1 MSRPLRRRALLIHTE
16 HYQDGRF
23 PALPS
28 ARVDTWQLR
37 QVLEDRRIGN
47 FESALIVD
55 DPTADEMRAAIR
67 DFLEGCDEDELA
79 LLYISGH
86 GTRLLQTTGEFYFVA
101 ADTDHE
107 RISQTGVSAGFVNEQ
122 LEHCWAPQKVAILD
136 CCLSGGFALGF
147 RTDDRVR
154 GRAKSAAPALLN
166 SRGVYVLSSSGA
178 LEESFSGVESE
189 DGAAPS
195 VFTGELV
202 EALRTGKASR
212 DGSSQVSVDDL
223 FEHVNSRM
231 RRKGGQIPTKSSVGV
246 NDRIV
251 IANCPVGSAVPKLVS
266 VERDSG
272 GDKGRSNASPAG
284 SARNR
289 ERAASWGEL
298 IEYYRECLLVENAEA
313 ELLRVS
319 DHGRKYICLTG
330 EEKFLSGELDADGTV
345 EAPREAAKFLD
356 EAVKN
361 QDEIWAGYPAVVL
374 HRKRNGEP
382 LKSPLFAPLLVRR
395 LEVTSGGA
403 GRGFRLRPYG
413 TVVPHPQ
420 LAAELLGEDQANK
433 LLETYQPTWHAGQHN
448 LLATDARK
456 LLQDEF
462 ELHCVQEL
470 DPRFLES
477 RIETNTP
484 TNGAR
489 NAAVLIRVP
498 RENVASKKL
507 IKDLEY
513 IAKNEDQIAKTAM
526 GALLS
531 GPDDEPVSE
540 GNVIT
545 PLPANEAQLAVLRS
559 AMTHRLT
566 VATGPPGT
574 GKSQLVVNAI
584 ASAVANQQTVLVA
597 STNNRAVDE
606 VWKRCD
612 HLVENSVVRTGSSSH
627 SNNYR
632 KQENDALKELLKLTP
647 SDGGNFLACKAEHD
661 RKERR
666 REEFRRQIAH
676 KAEVEQ
682 QLLEVLRTR
691 KQCADS
697 LGLSPGEIAELLGN
711 QPEDWE
717 KRARRIRESRFL
729 GEWRRKRLLRAL
741 GMESAQDSRAACAR
755 IAEFAAAEVQWR
767 QCRAEAELLPS
778 DDDLT
783 ASLQSADEEVQKASL
798 AVWRSAVVDAVSGGK
813 RKIQALVQE
822 SDGKSD
828 WQEVRDVLPHVR
840 SWATTS
846 LSVRRFPTTP
856 GLFDLVIIDEASQCS
871 IPQMLPLLFRAR
883 RALVI
888 GDVMQLPHI
897 TEIKP
902 EHEVITRR
910 RGGVSATYLEKHK
923 LAYRRHSAF
932 HAAEGAHRES
942 LLLDEHYRCHPDIAA
957 IANELFYGG
966 ALTVLTDVR
975 DRTSALPAVRWHD
988 IAGQAVRSRYGDSWV
1003 NPEELRAVREHV
1015 DYLLSQ
1021 LPDNA
1026 TVGVVTPFRAQQ
1038 EELAAH
1044 WADEDRVQVGTVH
1057 TFQGGERDA
1066 IVFSLVAGE
1075 GMEDGAINWINNQ
1088 PNLWNVA
1095 ITRARSH
1102 LVVVGSADLWRE
1114 RGGTGREL
1122 LLAVEEREELGNRGA
1137 SGELDEH
1144 AQLFYDLMAD
1154 KRSSAV
1160 ELGVKHNGH
1169 PVDAVFKGEDGAIRP
1184 VLIDR
1189 GAGGVPDAE
1198 RHLLLMLRRRALVS
1212 SRDGSPAIRLPAW
1225 TLHDQDAALAA
1236 LKISSADLRAAG
1248 ESVD

>member
-202 EALRTGKASR
+202 EALRTGKASK

-251 IANCPVGSAVPKLVS
+251 IANCPVGPAVPKLVP
-266 VERDSG
+266 VERNSG
-272 GDKGRSNASPAG
+272 GDKGGSNASPVG

-298 IEYYRECLLVENAEA
+298 IEYYRECLLAENAEA

-374 HRKRNGEP
+374 HHKRNGER
-382 LKSPLFAPLLVRR
+382 LKTPLFAPLLVRR
-395 LEVTSGGA
+395 VEITTGGDGQA
-403 GRGFRLRPYG
+403 FRLRPYG

-420 LAAELLGEDQANK
+420 LAAEFLGEDQANK
-433 LLETYQPTWHAGQHN
+433 LIETYQPTWHAGQHN
-448 LLATDARK
+448 LLATDAGK
-456 LLQDEF
+456 LLRDEF

-484 TNGAR
+484 TSGAR

-498 RENVASKKL
+498 REDVANKNL

-513 IAKNEDQIAKTAM
+513 IAENENKIAETAM

-545 PLPANEAQLAVLRS
+545 PFPANEAQLAVLRS
-559 AMTHRLT
+559 AMTQRFT

-597 STNNRAVDE
+597 STNNRAVNE
-606 VWKRCD
+606 VWQRCNR
-612 HLVENSVVRTGSSSH
+612 LVADSVVRTGSSSRR
-627 SNNYR
+627 NY
-632 KQENDALKELLKLTP
+632 KQEETEALRRLFKLNPRDARNLFT
-647 SDGGNFLACKAEHD
+647 NKAECGS
-661 RKERR
+661 KERQ
-666 REEFRRQIAH
+666 REEIRKNIAR

-682 QLLEVLRTR
+682 RLLGVANIR
-691 KQCADS
+691 KRCADS
-697 LGLSPGEIAELLGN
+697 LDLPPEKLAELLEP
-711 QPEDWE
+711 PELWE
-717 KRARRIRESRFL
+717 RRARRLRNARFF
-729 GEWRRKRLLRAL
+729 GEWRRRRFLGAL
-741 GMESAQDSRAACAR
+741 GMDHAQDSRALCSR
-755 IAEFAAAEVQWR
+755 IADFAAAEVQWR
-767 QCRAEAELLPS
+767 RHRAEAEVLPS

-783 ASLQSADEEVQKASL
+783 SSLQSIDEDVQAASV
-798 AVWRSAVVDAVSGGK
+798 AVWRSAMDDAVARGK
-813 RKIQALVQE
+813 RKIQNLLQR
-822 SDGKSD
+822 SGKKEKD

-846 LSVRRFPTTP
+846 LSVRRFPTDP
-856 GLFDLVIIDEASQCS
+856 GLFDLVILDEAGQCS

-888 GDVMQLPHI
+888 GDVMQLPPI
-897 TEIKP
+897 TKIKTEP
-902 EHEVITRR
+902 EAAIRR
-910 RGGVSATYLEKHK
+910 RVGVSATYLEKHK
-923 LAYRRHSAF
+923 LAFRRHSAF
-932 HAAEGAHRES
+932 HAAEGAHRKS
-942 LLLDEHYRCHPDIAA
+942 LLLDEHYRCHPDIAT

-966 ALTVLTDVR
+966 ELIVLTDVR

-988 IAGQAVRSRYGDSWV
+988 IAGQAVRSRYGNSWV
-1003 NPEELRAVREHV
+1003 NPSELRAVREHV
-1015 DYLLSQ
+1015 DRLLSQ
-1021 LPDNA
+1021 LPEDA
-1026 TVGVVTPFRAQQ
+1026 TIGVVTPFRAQQ

-1066 IVFSLVAGE
+1066 MVFSLVAGE
-1075 GMEDGAINWINNQ
+1075 GMRDGAINWINNQ

-1122 LLAVEEREELGNRGA
+1122 LLAVEEREELDNRGA

-1144 AQLFYDLMAD
+1144 AQRFYDLMAD
-1154 KRSSAV
+1154 MPGSAV
-1160 ELGVKHNGH
+1160 ELSVRNNGH

-1236 LKISSADLRAAG
+1236 LKISSADLRVAG